1 MRHHVIL
8 GEALST
14 EALGKGGHRTS
25 LLGPAHWLVFYNHSG
40 QVGTGRGA
48 GKGDPAPGTPPRAPL
63 SFGVPPL
70 GHLQH
75 VVQGWPPQPMGL
87 RQVWGASLA
96 CSP

>member
-48 GKGDPAPGTPPRAPL
+48 GQGDPAPGTPPRAPL
-63 SFGVPPL
+63 SFGV
-70 GHLQH
+70 
-75 VVQGWPPQPMGL
+75 QGWPPQSMGL